1 LTDRWLLCLL
11 LFFGSL
17 TPAWGEEI
25 AMSYTA
31 STLTFLAGRI
41 AIDQGY
47 FRQENL
53 DVKFVQM
60 RTAALAPA
68 LANGHIDYT
77 MSFLPPIDNALRG
90 MPVQMAGVFVD
101 RSLHYLVS
109 RSTIKSPVDLRGKTF
124 VINAVDLNGSTGLV
138 FQAITRHFGLEIG
151 KDVKWIAAADS
162 PALFAMVQ
170 QGLAD
175 ATFLV
180 PPWPQKA
187 RAAGMNVL
195 FRAGDVYSAPLAGL
209 STHRRVLKENPE
221 QVRRVLRALIRAT
234 RFIAQPNNE
243 TATVAS
249 IVKWLKMSKEE
260 AAGALRDVSFAYSDG
275 VPRNDKA
282 FWEVVAS
289 RAKLLSSNVALSDVA
304 DFSLAKELRAK

>member
-1 LTDRWLLCLL
+1 
-11 LFFGSL
+11 
-17 TPAWGEEI
+17 
-25 AMSYTA
+25 
-31 STLTFLAGRI
+31 
-41 AIDQGY
+41 
-47 FRQENL
+47 
-53 DVKFVQM
+53 V
-60 RTAALAPA
+60 ALAPA

-109 RSTIKSPVDLRGKTF
+109 RSTIKSPADLRGKTF

-209 STHRRVLKENPE
+209 STHRRVLKENSE

-243 TATVAS
+243 NATVAS

-260 AAGALRDVSFAYSDG
+260 AAGALHDVSFAYSDG

-282 FWEVVAS
+282 FWEIVAS

-304 DFSLAKELRAK
+304 DFSLAKELRGK